1 MKRSLILLTLMI
13 AGSCQFGGNR
23 SSGNQEGSEPLSE
36 AAEQTTAVAEK
47 STTSQPKT
55 PEQELEEAKAALD
68 EFFGKLA
75 EKVDEAIEEGI
86 IDTTAYQQRE
96 RPLQTY
102 EEETPEPQEPDTW
115 YGKDFALT
123 AVKHI
128 YLTATKAAPEGDA
141 TYKVTRIG
149 NKAWLHVTVAGMTQ
163 YIQTFEYADGTT
175 TAKMYKRGK
184 LVSTSPAP
192 GNSLGMRLSWILV
205 SGDDIPLAKKRSAAT
220 ITDTRDVTYL
230 GRPCQIVEETADMAG
245 SSVTRTVYIDKEY
258 GFIYKMRSTGNTNA
272 GKIDVTPFEVTAFTD
287 KPTSKDI
294 PDLNQKEDPLAPFKN
309 AARQQGYDI

>member
-1 MKRSLILLTLMI
+1 MI

-23 SSGNQEGSEPLSE
+23 SSGNQGQNTPQSETSE
-36 AAEQTTAVAEK
+36 QTVTAAEKDA
-47 STTSQPKT
+47 SSQQKT
-55 PEQELEEAKAALD
+55 PEQELEEAKAAVKD
-68 EFFGKLA
+68 FFGKLA
-75 EKVDEAIEEGI
+75 KAVDEAIEEGVL
-86 IDTTAYQQRE
+86 DTTAYQQQE
-96 RPLQTY
+96 QPTQNF
-102 EEETPEPQEPDTW
+102 EEESDEPQEPDAW

-149 NKAWLHVTVAGMTQ
+149 NKAWLHITVAGATQ

-220 ITDTRDVTYL
+220 ITDTRDGTYL

-245 SSVTRTVYIDKEY
+245 SSVKRTVYIDKEY
-258 GFIYKMRSTGNTNA
+258 GFIYKMRSIGKTSA
-272 GKIDVTPFEVTAFTD
+272 GKLDVTPFEVTTFTD

-294 PDLNQKEDPLAPFKN
+294 PDINQKEDPLAPFKN

>member
-1 MKRSLILLTLMI
+1 MI

-23 SSGNQEGSEPLSE
+23 SSGSQGDNAPLPE
-36 AAEQTTAVAEK
+36 DTEQTATAAEKEAP
-47 STTSQPKT
+47 SQQKT
-55 PEQELEEAKAALD
+55 PEQELEEAKAAVED
-68 EFFGKLA
+68 FFGKLA
-75 EKVDEAIEEGI
+75 KAVDEAIEEGI
-86 IDTTAYQQRE
+86 LDTTAYQQQE
-96 RPLQTY
+96 QPSQNY
-102 EEETPEPQEPDTW
+102 EEDSSEPQEPDAW

-123 AVKHI
+123 TVKHI

-149 NKAWLHVTVAGMTQ
+149 NKAWVQISVAGATQ
-163 YIQTFEYADGTT
+163 SVQTFEYADGTT
-175 TAKMYKRGK
+175 TAKLYKSGR

-205 SGDDIPLAKKRSAAT
+205 SGKDIPLAKKRSAAT
-220 ITDTRDVTYL
+220 ITGTRDVTYL

-294 PDLNQKEDPLAPFKN
+294 PDINQKEDPLAPFKN

>member
-23 SSGNQEGSEPLSE
+23 SSGNQGQNTPQPETSEQTVT
-36 AAEQTTAVAEK
+36 AAEKDAP
-47 STTSQPKT
+47 SQQKT
-55 PEQELEEAKAALD
+55 PEQELEEAKAAVKD
-68 EFFGKLA
+68 FFGKLA
-75 EKVDEAIEEGI
+75 KAVDEAIEEGVL
-86 IDTTAYQQRE
+86 DTTAYQQQE
-96 RPLQTY
+96 QPTQNF
-102 EEETPEPQEPDTW
+102 EEESDKPQEPDAW

-149 NKAWLHVTVAGMTQ
+149 NKAWVQISVAGATQ
-163 YIQTFEYADGTT
+163 SVQTFEYADGTT
-175 TAKMYKRGK
+175 TAKLYKSGR

-205 SGDDIPLAKKRSAAT
+205 SGKDIPLAKKRSAAT
-220 ITDTRDVTYL
+220 ITGTRDGTCL

-258 GFIYKMRSTGNTNA
+258 GFIYKMRSTGNTGA

-294 PDLNQKEDPLAPFKN
+294 PDINQKEDPLAPFKN

>member
-1 MKRSLILLTLMI
+1 MKRSLLLLTLLI
-13 AGSCQFGGNR
+13 AGSCQYGGNR
-23 SSGNQEGSEPLSE
+23 SLGNQGDNAPLPETS
-36 AAEQTTAVAEK
+36 EQTAAASEE
-47 STTSQPKT
+47 TTPRHKT
-55 PEQELEEAKAALD
+55 PEEELEEAKSTL
-68 EFFGKLA
+68 ENIFGKIGKAL
-75 EKVDEAIEEGI
+75 ENAIEDGRL
-86 IDTTAYQQRE
+86 DTTAFQQQE
-96 RPLQTY
+96 RPPQTY
-102 EEETPEPQEPDTW
+102 EEETTEPQEPDAW

-123 AVKHI
+123 AIKHI

-149 NKAWLHVTVAGMTQ
+149 NKAWVQIVVAGLTQ
-163 YIQTFEYADGTT
+163 NIQTFEYADGMTT
-175 TAKMYKRGK
+175 VKMYKGGK
-184 LVSTSPAP
+184 VVSTSPAP

-220 ITDTRDVTYL
+220 VTDTRDGTYL

-245 SSVTRTVYIDKEY
+245 SSVKRTVYIDKEY
-258 GFIYKMRSTGNTNA
+258 GFIYKMRSTGNTST
-272 GKIDVTPFEVTAFTD
+272 GKLDVTPFEVTAFTD